1 MEEQHVKRLV
11 QATKNS
17 LDEMSVEQLKEIES
31 HIIKELGRR
40 TIKVPEKEDD
50 NLTYSLKRMDIKNSY
65 FSRATGDDK

>member
-1 MEEQHVKRLV
+1 MQLNELSIEKL
-11 QATKNS
+11 K
-17 LDEMSVEQLKEIES
+17 QLKENL
-31 HIIKELGRR
+31 IKEIDRR